1 MAHPELDLQS
11 MKEWRHAMHQF
22 PELGFEEE
30 RTSALVSRS
39 LTEWGYDVH
48 TGLAGTGVVGK
59 LVIGTGEGPKLGLR
73 AEMDALPIQEATGL
87 PWQSRVSGK
96 MHACGHDGHTA
107 IMMGAAK
114 ALAKMNAAGQLPGN
128 GILHIIFQPAEEI
141 GGGGGAQ
148 RMIEEGLFDHFPC
161 DAIFALHNFPGTPVG
176 HCFFRPGPFMC
187 SSDKVRVH
195 FQGKG
200 GHGAMPEL
208 SQDPTLPMAATLMG
222 LQTIIS
228 RNLSPFES
236 GVISVGRVAA
246 GASYNIIPDQ
256 AELELSVRALQPDVR
271 EKLRE
276 RIESMALHQA
286 KAYNC
291 TVNTAYE
298 LGYPVL
304 VNDPTFSQLMERAAK
319 QTFGNDHVETQAS
332 PLAASEDFAY
342 MLQKVPGGYLII
354 GNGDNGHEHGK
365 RLGPCSVHNPHY
377 DFNDDCLPYGAAY
390 WLNLVQLF
398 FSTKATESPAKRG
411 TRLSFISPTEE

>member
-1 MAHPELDLQS
+1 MAFPELDLQS
-11 MKEWRHAMHQF
+11 MKEWRHAIHQF

-30 RTSALVSRS
+30 RTSALVAQC
-39 LTEWGYDVH
+39 LDEWGYEVH

-59 LVIGTGEGPKLGLR
+59 LVVGTGEGPKLGLR
-73 AEMDALPIQEATGL
+73 AEMDALPIHEATGL
-87 PWQSRVSGK
+87 PWQSQVSGK

-114 ALAKMNAAGQLPGN
+114 ALAQMNAEGMLTGN
-128 GILHIIFQPAEEI
+128 GIVHIIFQPAEEI

-148 RMIEEGLFDHFPC
+148 RMIKEGLFDLFPC
-161 DAIFALHNFPGTPVG
+161 DAVFALHNLPGTPVG

-187 SSDKVRVH
+187 SSDKVLIR

-208 SQDPTLPMAATLMG
+208 SQDPTLPLAATLMG
-222 LQTIIS
+222 LQTIVG

-256 AELELSVRALQPDVR
+256 AELELSVRALQPEIR
-271 EKLRE
+271 ENLRE
-276 RIESMALHQA
+276 RIEGMALHQA

-291 TVNTAYE
+291 SVNIKYE

-304 VNDPTFSQLMERAAK
+304 VNDPTQAKLLEQAAK
-319 QTFGNDHVETQAS
+319 QTFGENNVNEQAL
-332 PLAASEDFAY
+332 PLANSEDFAY
-342 MLQKVPGGYLII
+342 MLQKVPGCYLII
-354 GNGDNGHEHGK
+354 GNGDNGHEHGQ

-377 DFNDDCLPYGAAY
+377 DFNDACLSYGAEF
-390 WLNLVQLF
+390 WLNLVKLF
-398 FSTKATESPAKRG
+398 FSTKTVGSP
-411 TRLSFISPTEE
+411 